1 VAWLGRDGIAH
12 LKGFKQIVIHERCA
26 HMQREARRYSYK
38 VDKQTGDILPVV
50 VDAWNQGWDGQ
61 RYALDGF
68 IQRRGS
74 NSVWAKLAK

>member
-1 VAWLGRDGIAH
+1 MAISA
-12 LKGFKQIVIHERCA
+12 I
-26 HMQREARRYSYK
+26 RRVFFSRALALK

-50 VDAWNQGWDGQ
+50 VDAWNHGWDAV
-61 RYALDGF
+61 RYSLDGF